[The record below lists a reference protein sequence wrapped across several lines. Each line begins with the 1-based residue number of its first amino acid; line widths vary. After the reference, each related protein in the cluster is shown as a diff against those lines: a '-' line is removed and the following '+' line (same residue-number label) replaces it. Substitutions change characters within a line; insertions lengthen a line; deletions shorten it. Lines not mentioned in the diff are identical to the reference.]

1 MNDCIT
7 SSIDHVENSSS
18 LSNIGLSLLNVNIN
32 LKIKKKW
39 KSQARLLQ
47 PIPHRSPPASS
58 FIAGLGWKRL
68 LVGSDQL

>member
-32 LKIKKKW
+32 LKIKKKMEITGQTAAAHTTQVPSC
-39 KSQARLLQ
+39 K
-47 PIPHRSPPASS
+47 
-58 FIAGLGWKRL
+58 
-68 LVGSDQL
+68 